1 MSKIAIVEDDP
12 IVRSELNTFL
22 NQNGFKVIAPERFDD
37 LFSCFKEQMPD
48 LILLDVQLGETD
60 GFELCRG
67 IRKYCPV
74 PVIFVTSRSS
84 EADELTGLRLGGDDY
99 ITKPYSLPVLL
110 MRIRKCLERSAGG
123 DQGRLTV
130 DGVTLDIVFGQLS
143 FEGGVLELSK
153 KEQQILY
160 YLFMNKGRTVSR
172 DELIEYLWENRLFV
186 DENILN
192 VNLSRIRKRLEGT
205 AIAGFIQTVP
215 KKGYRVG
222 SAAAL
227 GKRADSGEASQEK
240 CVGSGVASQG
250 KRADSDGTSLGK
262 DGVS

>member
-1 MSKIAIVEDDP
+1 MPEIAIVEDDP

-22 NQNGFKVIAPERFDD
+22 CQNGFKVIAPQRFDD
-37 LFSCFKEQMPD
+37 LFSCFRQHMPD

-60 GFELCRG
+60 GFELCRRLRQHCRAP
-67 IRKYCPV
+67 I
-74 PVIFVTSRSS
+74 IFVTSRSS
-84 EADELTGLRLGGDDY
+84 EADELMGLRLGGDDY

-110 MRIRKCLERSAGG
+110 MRICKCLEHSGG
-123 DQGRLTV
+123 ADQGRLAV

-143 FEGGVLELSK
+143 FDGGVLELSK

-160 YLFMNKGRTVSR
+160 YLFMNQGRTVSR

-222 SAAAL
+222 M
-227 GKRADSGEASQEK
+227 GGMPGR
-240 CVGSGVASQG
+240 
-250 KRADSDGTSLGK
+250 K

>member
-1 MSKIAIVEDDP
+1 MPVIAIVEDDP

-22 NQNGFKVIAPERFDD
+22 CQNGFKVIAPHRFDD
-37 LFSCFKEQMPD
+37 LFSCFKEHMPD

-60 GFELCRG
+60 GFELCR
-67 IRKYCPV
+67 RLRQQCRA

-110 MRIRKCLERSAGG
+110 MRIRKCLERSSGG
-123 DQGRLTV
+123 AEQGRLTV

-160 YLFMNKGRTVSR
+160 YLFMNQGRTVSR

-192 VNLSRIRKRLEGT
+192 VNLFRIRKRLEGT

-215 KKGYRVG
+215 KRGYRVG
-222 SAAAL
+222 NGGAAP
-227 GKRADSGEASQEK
+227 EQ
-240 CVGSGVASQG
+240 
-250 KRADSDGTSLGK
+250 DGMA
-262 DGVS
+262 